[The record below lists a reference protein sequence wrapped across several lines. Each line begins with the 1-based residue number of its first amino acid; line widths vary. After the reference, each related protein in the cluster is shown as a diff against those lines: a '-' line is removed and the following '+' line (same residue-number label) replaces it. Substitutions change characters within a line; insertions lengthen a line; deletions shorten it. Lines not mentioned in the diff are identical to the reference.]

1 MAGDEHFI
9 DGGKCGDV
17 GGHDPRGAGLDE
29 LGGSALER
37 APGRHRG
44 HMPRGFWPRTLVAL
58 AGVAVVAVSS
68 VVATGGRG
76 PTPLAHSRPTAASSP
91 LGLDN
96 EDQYPLVNS
105 VPDPIPPGGV
115 SVNHA
120 DVILTP
126 PPADPAIT
134 AAQAIADAE
143 KNATVSVV
151 PKAVL
156 ANLTIPGTQDDPP
169 VAYIDGIRTYP
180 RVQDLTVWLVIFPA
194 KKPFWPYIGWESPDA
209 AANIPVS
216 KYLPPMTATV
226 VAIDASNGNFVTQM
240 YY

>member
-1 MAGDEHFI
+1 VD
-9 DGGKCGDV
+9 
-17 GGHDPRGAGLDE
+17 
-29 LGGSALER
+29 
-37 APGRHRG
+37 
-44 HMPRGFWPRTLVAL
+44 
-58 AGVAVVAVSS
+58 
-68 VVATGGRG
+68 
-76 PTPLAHSRPTAASSP
+76 
-91 LGLDN
+91 
-96 EDQYPLVNS
+96 S
-105 VPDPIPPGGV
+105 VPDPIPQGGV

-169 VAYIDGIRTYP
+169 VAYIDGVRAYP

-194 KKPFWPYIGWESPDA
+194 RKPFWPYIGGVSPDA
-209 AANIPVS
+209 AANVPI
-216 KYLPPMTATV
+216 KDLPPATATV
-226 VAIDASNGNFVTQM
+226 VAIDASNGNFVRMM